1 MLNVYKNV
9 HSQHRYYLG
18 VLATAVVNKLCLV
31 RNSSHSRKRFLE
43 NKEQKI
49 CSCGFGPIN
58 LSTKYATGWGVT
70 AVGGGGEPVF
80 GQTQDSLS
88 REFQSSSKLYAF
100 GACCMAVWLPKEQTA
115 HLALKESQPYA
126 RMTFFHSKTTTIT
139 KATLKIFLFQIEHF
153 RVSAGFK
160 QSLLPPA
167 PVDQRS
173 ISDLARLWFPLPS
186 CCWWGRGGGV
196 RVGGGSQGETGVHL
210 KQGGNM
216 GNPGSAHCT

>member
-18 VLATAVVNKLCLV
+18 VLDTAVVNKLCLV
-31 RNSSHSRKRFLE
+31 RNSSHGRKRFLE

-49 CSCGFGPIN
+49 CSCGFGSIN

-70 AVGGGGEPVF
+70 AEGGGGEPVL

-126 RMTFFHSKTTTIT
+126 RMTFFHNKITTIT
-139 KATLKIFLFQIEHF
+139 K
-153 RVSAGFK
+153 SN
-160 QSLLPPA
+160 S
-167 PVDQRS
+167 
-173 ISDLARLWFPLPS
+173 
-186 CCWWGRGGGV
+186 
-196 RVGGGSQGETGVHL
+196 
-210 KQGGNM
+210 
-216 GNPGSAHCT
+216 